1 MSRYETWEKEI
12 EKKVSKKIATEGEMK
27 KYRKVFKLK
36 YDQNGYLVA
45 YQRNSRYIK
54 YRMRSVIK

>member
-27 KYRKVFKLK
+27 KYRKVFKQMDIWLHTRETA
-36 YDQNGYLVA
+36 D
-45 YQRNSRYIK
+45 I
-54 YRMRSVIK
+54 